1 MGNKRGTYKRKP
13 IETRGKTQREPALY
27 NAFWKQY
34 TLDDVMHL
42 SQEEL
47 DKLISDW
54 LDDYAE
60 RQIRRV
66 GHTWNYPEE
75 AVRMKNI
82 RKVKK
87 ESHKGPSFNKSIN
100 NKRLDKNKEFYI

>member
-1 MGNKRGTYKRKP
+1 MGAKRGTYKRKA

-34 TLDDVMHL
+34 TLEDIMYL

-54 LDDYAE
+54 LDIYAE
-60 RQIRRV
+60 RQIKRL
-66 GHTWNYPEE
+66 GHTWNFPDQ

-82 RKVKK
+82 RKIPDKHRGPEFNRSLKHKK
-87 ESHKGPSFNKSIN
+87 LDN
-100 NKRLDKNKEFYI
+100 NREFYV

>member
-1 MGNKRGTYKRKP
+1 MGAKRGTYKRKP
-13 IETRGKTQREPALY
+13 LEIRGKTQREPALY

-54 LDDYAE
+54 LDNYAE
-60 RQIRRV
+60 RQIKRL
-66 GHTWNYPEE
+66 GNSWNFPDQ
-75 AVRMKNI
+75 AVRMKTI
-82 RKVKK
+82 RKVAEKHRGQK
-87 ESHKGPSFNKSIN
+87 FNGSLKDKG
-100 NKRLDKNKEFYI
+100 LDKNKEFYI